1 MGLSD
6 SITDETVLCDIPVS
20 LVLFQQQQIK
30 IRCNYND
37 MLVLLSGLAASYG
50 LTMAQAL
57 PTSELFEDLDLSDL
71 SLQAGHERT
80 FVSLN
85 STYIAYGVA
94 AGAVLVL
101 VLAVGLYLYD
111 YYYGTSRSDPVPS
124 TQADY
129 SQYLYQQAA
138 ENYRSAND
146 GYDYNGLNIIQWI
159 SMLQDLYEKFDYND
173 LDCQKRLI
181 CEVMREPEYYGNM
194 A

>member
-1 MGLSD
+1 
-6 SITDETVLCDIPVS
+6 
-20 LVLFQQQQIK
+20 
-30 IRCNYND
+30 

-129 SQYLYQQAA
+129 SQYYTDQESYNQYLYQQAA
-138 ENYRSAND
+138 ENYRYFH
-146 GYDYNGLNIIQWI
+146 GH
-159 SMLQDLYEKFDYND
+159 
-173 LDCQKRLI
+173 I
-181 CEVMREPEYYGNM
+181 CTYSRYSSIYYFPQYAIPMILCHITLG
-194 A
+194 

>member
-1 MGLSD
+1 
-6 SITDETVLCDIPVS
+6 
-20 LVLFQQQQIK
+20 
-30 IRCNYND
+30 

-129 SQYLYQQAA
+129 SQYYTDQESYNQYLYQQAA
-138 ENYRSAND
+138 ENYRYFH
-146 GYDYNGLNIIQWI
+146 GHIPTHVTLVYTT
-159 SMLQDLYEKFDYND
+159 FH
-173 LDCQKRLI
+173 
-181 CEVMREPEYYGNM
+181 NM
-194 A
+194 QYL